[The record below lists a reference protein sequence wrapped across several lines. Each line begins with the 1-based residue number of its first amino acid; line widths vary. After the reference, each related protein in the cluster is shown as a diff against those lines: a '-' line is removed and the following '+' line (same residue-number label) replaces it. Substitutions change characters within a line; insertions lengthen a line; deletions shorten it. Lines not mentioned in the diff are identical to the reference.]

1 MRLVT
6 CLLPVCAAFVPGIA
20 IAEDADTIIVSAN
33 RSVQSTE
40 EVAQSVSVIT
50 LDEIVTRQSV
60 AVSDLLRLVPGVTV
74 TSNGGLGTATS
85 VNIRGADSDQT
96 VALIDGVKL
105 NDPSSTGGGFNF
117 GNLLTGNVERIE
129 VVRGSQSV
137 LWGSQAIGGVVNIV
151 TRAPTE
157 QPALNL
163 SGEYGWRDTA
173 RVVGNVSGKAG
184 PVAASLGAGYLRTD
198 GFSTFNEA
206 RGGKERDGYRN
217 FSAQGKVVIAL
228 ADAVSV
234 DLRSWYSDGK
244 TGIDGFPAPTFSF
257 GDTPEFARTRELV
270 GYAGLNAALLDGRWR
285 NRFAFTL
292 TDTRRRNTDLTGGT
306 SVETFDAKG
315 RNERFEYQGNIDLSD
330 AISAIAGAETEK
342 ARFRTSSYGAPFS
355 VASARITS
363 FYGQLTVK
371 PLTGLSLSGG
381 VRHDDHE
388 IFGGKTTVSANGLFT
403 PNGGDTIVRASYGEG
418 FKAPSLFQLFSD
430 YGNTALRPETSHGW
444 DAGITQKLLDGRIEV
459 GATWFHR
466 DTRNLINFVSCTV
479 LTGICVG
486 RPFGTYD
493 NVAKARAQGLEFM
506 LALRPV
512 DRFRVQANYGYVD
525 AINVATGLDLA
536 RRPRHSV
543 NLSADYDWLFGLKT
557 GATITHVSASYDN
570 ASNSRKL
577 EGYALVDLRAAFPVT
592 RTVELYGRVE
602 NLFNEQ
608 YETTFRY
615 GTPRRAAYAGVR
627 LAL

>member
-6 CLLPVCAAFVPGIA
+6 CLLPMCAAFVPGIA
-20 IAEDADTIIVSAN
+20 IAADADTIIVSAN
-33 RSVQSTE
+33 RSVQSIE

-60 AVSDLLRLVPGVTV
+60 AVSDLLRLIPGVTV

-117 GNLLTGNVERIE
+117 GNLLSGNVERIE

-315 RNERFEYQGNIDLSD
+315 RNERFEYQGNVDLSD

-493 NVAKARAQGLEFM
+493 NVAKARAQGLEFT

-525 AINVATGLDLA
+525 AINVATGRDLA

>member
-6 CLLPVCAAFVPGIA
+6 CLLPMCAAFVPGIA

-206 RGGKERDGYRN
+206 RGGKERDGYRS

>member
-6 CLLPVCAAFVPGIA
+6 CLLPMCAAFVPGIA

-50 LDEIVTRQSV
+50 LDEIVTRQSG

-315 RNERFEYQGNIDLSD
+315 RNERFEYQGNINLSD